1 MDNTTLSIIIGSI
14 CFAVGVGLGK
24 MTNSSKT
31 NDEVEPDQQPLLSST
46 VPVNYYDAD
55 RATGGT
61 RSKKNKNKKSKR
73 RYLIK

>member
-1 MDNTTLSIIIGSI
+1 MDNTKLSIIIGSI
-14 CFAVGVGLGK
+14 CFAVGIGIGK
-24 MTNSSKT
+24 ITNSSKT
-31 NDEVEPDQQPLLSST
+31 NNEVEPDQPPLLSST

-61 RSKKNKNKKSKR
+61 RSKKNKKSKR